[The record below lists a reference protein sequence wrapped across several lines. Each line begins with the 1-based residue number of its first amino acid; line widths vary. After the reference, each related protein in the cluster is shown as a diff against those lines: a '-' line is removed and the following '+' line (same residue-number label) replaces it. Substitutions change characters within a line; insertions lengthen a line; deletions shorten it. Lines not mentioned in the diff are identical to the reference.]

1 MSPKILH
8 FGPSQNVVQNNLKTV
23 KTLSP
28 EKSNSTANDF
38 CEPARPSSQLAKKH
52 EGAPQT
58 HKGLFQGES
67 TGENKSRLS
76 LAQLAAKRKPSSLA
90 QLALAKKG
98 GSLAQITSEQQTPSV
113 AQPAGQKVSV
123 LDSGVKVLPLAQLA
137 TKHKVG
143 TSVEEKKPS
152 LALLAA
158 KQKETSEGT
167 MISKSSGVSL
177 ADLAAKE
184 TKNQSILGKKGAS
197 LTQLLNTSKELHLE
211 KSPKTS
217 LAQLAQKHKQT
228 SNITATVN
236 EKLSKE
242 KTLAQLA
249 LKHKNE
255 SCTETDVEQKG
266 KGISLAQLASKHKT
280 PLSQSGISLMQVAKQ
295 KEERETETKNVS
307 LSDLVK
313 QNKEKSSDSD
323 NPQSKDGQQVTT
335 LSQPSAQGLSLRD
348 LVKESSGNVL
358 KDKSKKIKQL
368 KGNDTQT
375 VDSTEDSDV
384 LHEGKTAEDLV
395 IEKLSLDFDALVNIT
410 KRPSCFGKVICGR
423 FGSFKNKLKNND
435 SSSQGPFSYAKQ
447 KQITCHHSPV
457 HRVKLVPFD
466 FSTPSPDDIIK
477 EKQKRAFTRPKERND
492 SK

>member
-8 FGPSQNVVQNNLKTV
+8 FGSSQNVVENNLKTV
-23 KTLSP
+23 ETLSP

-38 CEPARPSSQLAKKH
+38 CEPARPLSQLAKKH
-52 EGAPQT
+52 KGAPQT

-76 LAQLAAKRKPSSLA
+76 LAQLAAKRKPSSSLA

-98 GSLAQITSEQQTPSV
+98 DSLAQITSGQQSQSV

-123 LDSGVKVLPLAQLA
+123 LDSGLKVLPLAQLA
-137 TKHKVG
+137 SKHKVG

-158 KQKETSEGT
+158 KQMETSE
-167 MISKSSGVSL
+167 GVSL

-184 TKNQSILGKKGAS
+184 TKNQSILGKKGTS

-236 EKLSKE
+236 EKFSKE
-242 KTLAQLA
+242 KSLAQLA

-335 LSQPSAQGLSLRD
+335 VSQPSAQGLSLRD

-410 KRPSCFGKVICGR
+410 KGPSCFGKVICGR